1 MARVSNGRL
10 GLQHEEKVQ
19 FDGRVSNEYGSRV
32 ASAEWHN
39 SDVVEF
45 RDKASFYVT
54 NFPDNMSLFRL
65 RQAFEVCKI
74 LSDVFIARHRN
85 ARGQEFGFVRYM
97 KVKNKD
103 KLSQDLKWA
112 QSGMV
117 SLVLE
122 GESSLAIQQ
131 KVDDAGFP
139 NVVVTQLGGDRV
151 FIHCNNGEDTW
162 KVFDDAV
169 HFFGM
174 LFTTV
179 RKWMPSEVK
188 YERGAWLRIYGVP
201 IHAWTEDFFRLCV
214 LDTGRFL
221 HIDDC
226 TVDKARLDY
235 A

>member
-1 MARVSNGRL
+1 
-10 GLQHEEKVQ
+10 
-19 FDGRVSNEYGSRV
+19 
-32 ASAEWHN
+32 
-39 SDVVEF
+39 
-45 RDKASFYVT
+45 
-54 NFPDNMSLFRL
+54 
-65 RQAFEVCKI
+65 
-74 LSDVFIARHRN
+74 
-85 ARGQEFGFVRYM
+85 
-97 KVKNKD
+97 
-103 KLSQDLKWA
+103 
-112 QSGMV
+112 MV

-139 NVVVTQLGGDRV
+139 NVVVTQLGGDCV

-235 A
+235 ARVLVSTTQIEIVNKTAEFLIDNCNYVIKLVEEWGCNLGEDAFMTEEVIDSRPET

>member
-103 KLSQDLKWA
+103 KLSQALN
-112 QSGMV
+112 
-117 SLVLE
+117 
-122 GESSLAIQQ
+122 
-131 KVDDAGFP
+131 
-139 NVVVTQLGGDRV
+139 NV
-151 FIHCNNGEDTW
+151 W
-162 KVFDDAV
+162 
-169 HFFGM
+169 
-174 LFTTV
+174 
-179 RKWMPSEVK
+179 
-188 YERGAWLRIYGVP
+188 
-201 IHAWTEDFFRLCV
+201 FR
-214 LDTGRFL
+214 
-221 HIDDC
+221 DC
-226 TVDKARLDY
+226 
-235 A
+235 